1 MKVYLLICDGWKE
14 NIDRDAKNWYNFF
27 SVNLYENWMIDLL
40 WKKDRKVDRII
51 FYPLKEISKEELK
64 EHIRR
69 IYEDEVKD
77 VKDEDLI
84 DWLVQKYTS

>member
-1 MKVYLLICDGWKE
+1 
-14 NIDRDAKNWYNFF
+14 
-27 SVNLYENWMIDLL
+27 
-40 WKKDRKVDRII
+40 
-51 FYPLKEISKEELK
+51 LKEISKEELK